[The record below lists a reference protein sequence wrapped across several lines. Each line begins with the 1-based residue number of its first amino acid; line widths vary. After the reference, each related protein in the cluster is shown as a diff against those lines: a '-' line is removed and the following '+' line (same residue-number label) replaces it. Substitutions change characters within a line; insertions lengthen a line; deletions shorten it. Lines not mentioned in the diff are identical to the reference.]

1 MPAAVTVAWTGWEIG
16 LAIAASLS
24 SIAVSMVVTGFVI
37 VRLPPDYFV
46 REHRPLPLEGHRRWV
61 RIAARVGMNLG
72 GLILIALGVVMSL
85 PGVPGQGI
93 LTILLG
99 VMLVDLPYKRR
110 LEGALV
116 RRELLHKGINKLR
129 ARYGRPPI
137 EIPVHPALAA
147 KSAPRDEG

>member
-1 MPAAVTVAWTGWEIG
+1 VTVAWTGWEIG
-16 LAIAASLS
+16 LAIGASAV
-24 SIAVSMVVTGFVI
+24 SIALSVLVTGFVI

-46 REHRPLPLEGHRRWV
+46 REHRPLPLEGHPHAL

-72 GLILIALGVVMSL
+72 GLVLIALGVVMSL

-116 RRELLHKGINKLR
+116 RRELLHKGINKIR

-137 EIPVHPALAA
+137 DVPVHPKLVA
-147 KSAPRDEG
+147 KSTPRDEG